1 MTERHDLPVKPVSG
15 RTRFIAKVQSAIL
28 GRQLR
33 HQLAGRLRR
42 VGDLAK
48 VANLTRPVADR
59 DRHRILL
66 LRRIERDER
75 FPISRH
81 GSSPM
86 R

>member
-1 MTERHDLPVKPVSG
+1 MQP
-15 RTRFIAKVQSAIL
+15 AIL

-33 HQLAGRLRR
+33 HQLARRLRR
-42 VGDLAK
+42 VGDLAE
-48 VANLTRPVADR
+48 VVNLTRPIADR

-66 LRRIERDER
+66 FRRIERDER